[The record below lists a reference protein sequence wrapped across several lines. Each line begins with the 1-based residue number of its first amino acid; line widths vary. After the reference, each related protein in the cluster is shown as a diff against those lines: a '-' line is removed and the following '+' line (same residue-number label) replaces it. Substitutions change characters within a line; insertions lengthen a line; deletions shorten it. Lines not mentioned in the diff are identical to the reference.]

1 MVGELCVIVLLVMP
15 LILVKGATATSVY
28 RGDDGAGC
36 EAYDLKLML
45 IAAQRTSCEV
55 GIVTSIARG
64 IEM

>member
-15 LILVKGATATSVY
+15 LILVKCATATSVH

-36 EAYDLKLML
+36 EAYDPNLML

>member
-15 LILVKGATATSVY
+15 LILVKCG
-28 RGDDGAGC
+28 GDDGAGC
-36 EAYDLKLML
+36 EAYDPKLML